1 MRTELYKITTG
12 SLLHDVGKVVH
23 RTGDSHSHAESG
35 YAFLKE
41 QTGLDDAEILQQV
54 RFHHAAELKNAGL
67 AQNSLAYITYIAD
80 NIASATD
87 RRTSDAQGYGF
98 SRDLPLD
105 SIFNLL
111 NGNDEHMKYAPKVLD
126 GSINYPALRSIK
138 YDETFYSR
146 CLDNIRDSVKGI
158 DHNEAYI
165 NSLLEVLE
173 ANLTYVPSSTS
184 REEVA
189 DISLFDHSKLTA
201 ALGCCIWEYLNAQG
215 VTDYRERLFTQAASF
230 YQEKAFLLYSID
242 ISGIQDF
249 IYSIADDGA
258 LKALRARSFY
268 LELLMEHLVDTILGR
283 IGVSRANCIYC
294 GGGHAYLLLANTEQ
308 TIKTLTAFESDIN
321 GWFLDM
327 FAPRFMQRADM
338 HHARQMI

>member
-54 RFHHAAELKNAGL
+54 RFHHAAGLKNAGL
-67 AQNSLAYITYIAD
+67 AQNSLVYITYIAD
-80 NIASATD
+80 NIASAAD
-87 RRTSDAQGYGF
+87 RRTSDAQAYGF

-126 GSINYPALRSIK
+126 GSINYPTLRSIK

-184 REEVA
+184 KEEVA

-258 LKALRARSFY
+258 LKALRAR
-268 LELLMEHLVDTILGR
+268 
-283 IGVSRANCIYC
+283 
-294 GGGHAYLLLANTEQ
+294 
-308 TIKTLTAFESDIN
+308 
-321 GWFLDM
+321 
-327 FAPRFMQRADM
+327 
-338 HHARQMI
+338 